1 MPMERLEPANMGRIP
16 AGIITH
22 RSNAHATPQI
32 NPAPGLVARWEKN
45 RLKASPKRL
54 PSNTPCA
61 SEVVSSALRRAPP
74 AAPRLSPSRGSIQ
87 TQLATP
93 GPAWA
98 RIEDSDAAMIKTPT
112 AGLLPQINGLDNISW
127 EEKLDG
133 PVHQHPDFPLYTWKF
148 RQIDTAP
155 HQPGEQAR
163 KMHGSATSKGY
174 GQLGAGRLVADNA

>member
-87 TQLATP
+87 TQR
-93 GPAWA
+93 GGGGGGGG
-98 RIEDSDAAMIKTPT
+98 KK
-112 AGLLPQINGLDNISW
+112 
-127 EEKLDG
+127 EEKKKNKKKSQKKLG
-133 PVHQHPDFPLYTWKF
+133 GEEGGGSECAQEAPPRRTQTQSQQRLNPNPVGN
-148 RQIDTAP
+148 A
-155 HQPGEQAR
+155 
-163 KMHGSATSKGY
+163 GSG
-174 GQLGAGRLVADNA
+174 LGSNRRL